1 MVLLYEN
8 NNNLKIITI
17 IMQSGNFQK
26 ELTIR
31 YCLECGSEIKQG
43 CFLPLYN
50 YENQFC
56 ELCEIGDY
64 EGKCYCSE
72 S

>member
-8 NNNLKIITI
+8 NNNLKITTIT
-17 IMQSGNFQK
+17 MGSSKFQK
-26 ELTIR
+26 EPIIR
-31 YCLECGSEIKQG
+31 YCLECGSEMKQF
-43 CFLPLYN
+43 FLPLYK

-56 ELCEIGDY
+56 ERCEIDDY
-64 EGKCYCSE
+64 EGKCYCSK